1 MNIIVYYSILYLSMH
16 SFSDVSNLQILINN
30 NQIFTERPRTVEKRF
45 INDIPIFVYNNK
57 YVAVVDDKIYKVG
70 YFNHLIEVLTCPNL
84 NDAKKAI
91 IAIEY
96 KMAKKSETACINLIL
111 NCKSNNSRRRYLEK
125 KKVKHTARLK
135 MLEEMETYLDSI

>member
-1 MNIIVYYSILYLSMH
+1 MNLLYYTIPYLIMY
-16 SFSDVSNLQILINN
+16 SFSDVSNLEILINN
-30 NQIFTERPRTVEKRF
+30 KQIFTERPRTVEKRF
-45 INDIPIFVYNNK
+45 INDIPIFVHNNK

-70 YFNHLIEVLTCPNL
+70 YFNHLIEVIACPNL

-96 KMAKKSETACINLIL
+96 KIAKNCETKCINLIM

-125 KKVKHTARLK
+125 MKRKHNARLK
-135 MLEEMETYLDSI
+135 MLEEMNTYIDLI